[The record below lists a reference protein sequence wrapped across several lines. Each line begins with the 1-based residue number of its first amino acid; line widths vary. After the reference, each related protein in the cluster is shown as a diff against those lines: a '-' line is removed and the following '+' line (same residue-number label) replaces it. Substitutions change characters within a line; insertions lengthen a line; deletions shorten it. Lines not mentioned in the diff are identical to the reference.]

1 MADERSILIER
12 GMPGDNKLF
21 EHLNFLIVVT
31 KPEQL
36 TAAKGT
42 ADLLRAHSCQICS
55 IFKSYDV
62 DVADKDVKSWFAEEV
77 TEGNLIHFIISEDCT
92 FPFYQVAAFDL
103 LIPVV
108 NSGWI
113 FECISTNRHVRTSPF
128 SPDPRHIFKDFQIYV
143 SRHSFNSSEYLF
155 YTEAVLALGGTC
167 MDFLSSRTTHLIT
180 KDCRDPGILAVLNYG
195 KAEPMKFVYPTWAIQ
210 SFKQFTVAPVE
221 MHQIDPADAI
231 ESVKAKLDELWS
243 VVNDMSFAKPSRIW
257 ANHRF
262 IIGMDVSLSRDL
274 YSTLIQFFESNGG
287 GIHRHLDETDI
298 TKTKADCYI
307 GKSVTSKEYEVA
319 EEANLNLGNIIWIFY
334 MWSFG
339 RFLLPSTKLIFSPFK
354 RRIFETNQ
362 LIMAYTNFFG
372 QQRFY
377 IQRLVNC
384 LGGYTTSELSRKNTH
399 LLCRFPF
406 GKKYETAIKWDK
418 CIITNHLWVE
428 ECYMKAQRLNPLK
441 PEFQQIPVKGG
452 LKTTLG
458 QIQWNEPDQSH
469 EEINSKKAG
478 EDEADVPHTILTSQP
493 NEKKD
498 LTDDATKLAC
508 EKISYEYS
516 IEKPKG
522 DITSKM
528 QETITTGSTPG
539 EINRKETKPGFI
551 SNKSEVL
558 ESGEKLTK
566 DINEEQS
573 PSESHHQ
580 QAGVSVN
587 CEGLHIP
594 VQPVDLEG
602 ASLSQGN
609 KVGSPPGHDGNHQE
623 EHSSESSQKPK
634 NEENVETIGI
644 NLKEG
649 HNSNSQNEVEGYEN
663 KQEVG
668 VVHLK
673 ANIPKLQLLQTE
685 SEMNNTSAQ
694 KPLEFSKSQKKQN
707 FISTERQK
715 APEKEQTT
723 FASSSI
729 HYADR
734 QYHDR
739 DTSAE
744 THNTNSYFETSTAL
758 PEESSNLTNLN
769 HDHKTSNTNTPGIRQ
784 SSEQAHE
791 ETRSK
796 SETPTTT
803 LSPASPENASLSQG
817 SLRAAKAKAARKL
830 HEDIEAL
837 NEFQRNSKRK
847 RTGNLLPEEIA
858 QLEKRKKLENLAKE
872 TLAKV
877 LSEEHEIVQG
887 HVNIEKSQTSSQHTP
902 RKRLPY
908 HINAVYTGGH
918 NDINELDLVLLRLI
932 GITIHNDITNE
943 NLAKLN
949 TVIAP
954 KKLRT
959 AKFLKSLSFHPLKYA
974 LTPAF
979 LKDILRIIHKNKR
992 ADLQLDLS
1000 NYYIPDMDQEKL
1012 YKSTSLP
1019 TKVFER
1025 AGILTVNIANDIPG
1039 GIEVISSILKAHGVK
1054 ETKAIPTTHM
1064 NKLSPQELL
1073 ANHNE
1078 NGIQG
1083 EGAAEYL
1090 FLATKASQVKFLKKL
1105 AKDLNKSI
1113 LAVEWDWFV
1122 ASMFQ
1127 LNVNFNDRKH
1137 VIYWAT

>member
-1 MADERSILIER
+1 
-12 GMPGDNKLF
+12 MPGGSKLF

-62 DVADKDVKSWFAEEV
+62 DLQDKDVKSWFAEEV

-92 FPFYQVAAFDL
+92 FPFYQVAAFDF

-113 FECISTNRHVRTSPF
+113 FECISTKRHVRTSPF

-155 YTEAVLALGGTC
+155 YTEAVHALGGTC
-167 MDFLSSRTTHLIT
+167 VDFLSSRTTHLIT

-221 MHQIDPADAI
+221 VHQIDPADAT
-231 ESVKAKLDELWS
+231 ESVKAKMDELWS

-257 ANHRF
+257 ENHRF
-262 IIGMDVSLSRDL
+262 IISMDVSLSRDL
-274 YSTLIQFFESNGG
+274 YSTLIQFLESNGG
-287 GIHRHLDETDI
+287 GVHRHLDETDI

-319 EEANLNLGNIIWIFY
+319 EEATLNLGNIIWIFY

-339 RFLLPSTKLIFSPFK
+339 RFLPPSAKLIFSPFK

-384 LGGYTTSELSRKNTH
+384 LGGYTTSELSKKNTH

-428 ECYMKAQRLNPLK
+428 ECYMQAQRLDPLR
-441 PEFQQIPVKGG
+441 PEFQQIPVKDG

-458 QIQWNEPDQSH
+458 QIQWNEPDQSQ

-478 EDEADVPHTILTSQP
+478 ENESDFPHTMLTSQP

-498 LTDDATKLAC
+498 STENATKLVC
-508 EKISYEYS
+508 EKISYEYL

-522 DITSKM
+522 DITSQM
-528 QETITTGSTPG
+528 QETITRGNMAGETNREGTKRGSMST
-539 EINRKETKPGFI
+539 
-551 SNKSEVL
+551 KSEVL
-558 ESGEKLTK
+558 ESGEKPTSK

-573 PSESHHQ
+573 PPDSHHQ
-580 QAGVSVN
+580 QAGVSAN
-587 CEGLHIP
+587 RGGLDVPI
-594 VQPVDLEG
+594 QPADLEVAG
-602 ASLSQGN
+602 QGN
-609 KVGSPPGHDGNHQE
+609 KLGSPPEHDGSHQQQ
-623 EHSSESSQKPK
+623 HSPESSQKPK
-634 NEENVETIGI
+634 SEENIENVGI
-644 NLKEG
+644 NLKED
-649 HNSNSQNEVEGYEN
+649 HNSNSQNEAEGFDH

-668 VVHLK
+668 IVHLK
-673 ANIPKLQLLQTE
+673 ANIPKLHLLRKE
-685 SEMNNTSAQ
+685 SAMNNTSAQ
-694 KPLEFSKSQKKQN
+694 KLLELSESQKKQN
-707 FISTERQK
+707 FISAERQK
-715 APEKEQTT
+715 ALEKDQTT
-723 FASSSI
+723 VASPHI

-744 THNTNSYFETSTAL
+744 TDNTNSHSETSTAL
-758 PEESSNLTNLN
+758 SEEGSKLANLN
-769 HDHKTSNTNTPGIRQ
+769 HDDKTPNTNTPGIRQ
-784 SSEQAHE
+784 PSEQAHE

-803 LSPASPENASLSQG
+803 LSPASPENASSSQG
-817 SLRAAKAKAARKL
+817 SRRAAKAKAARKL

-877 LSEEHEIVQG
+877 LSEEHEIVQD
-887 HVNIEKSQTSSQHTP
+887 HVNTEKSQTPSQHTP

-974 LTPAF
+974 LTPTF

-1000 NYYIPDMDQEKL
+1000 KYYIPDMDQEKL

-1039 GIEVISSILKAHGVK
+1039 GIEVISSILKAHGVI

-1073 ANHNE
+1073 ANHDE

-1122 ASMFQ
+1122 TSMFQ

>member
-1 MADERSILIER
+1 MAGERSILIER
-12 GMPGDNKLF
+12 GMPGDSKLF

-31 KPEQL
+31 KSEQL
-36 TAAKGT
+36 TAAKGI

-55 IFKSYDV
+55 IFNSYDV

-92 FPFYQVAAFDL
+92 FPFYQVAAFDF

-113 FECISTNRHVRTSPF
+113 FECISTKRHVRTSPF

-155 YTEAVLALGGTC
+155 YTEAVHALGGTC
-167 MDFLSSRTTHLIT
+167 VDFLSSRTTHLIT

-195 KAEPMKFVYPTWAIQ
+195 KAEPMKFVYPTWVVQ
-210 SFKQFTVAPVE
+210 SLKQFIVAPVE
-221 MHQIDPADAI
+221 VHHIDPGDTI

-243 VVNDMSFAKPSRIW
+243 VVNDMSFAEPTRIW
-257 ANHRF
+257 ENHRF

-274 YSTLIQFFESNGG
+274 YSTFIQFLESNGG
-287 GIHRHLDETDI
+287 GVHRHLDEADI

-319 EEANLNLGNIIWIFY
+319 EEATLYLGNIIWIFY

-339 RFLLPSTKLIFSPFK
+339 SFLLPSTKLIFSPFK

-406 GKKYETAIKWDK
+406 GKKYETAKKWDK

-428 ECYMKAQRLNPLK
+428 ECYMQAQRLDPLK

-458 QIQWNEPDQSH
+458 QIQWNEPDQSQ
-469 EEINSKKAG
+469 EEINSKKA
-478 EDEADVPHTILTSQP
+478 DDNRSDLPMTSQP

-498 LTDDATKLAC
+498 STDSATKLVC
-508 EKISYEYS
+508 ENISNENL

-522 DITSKM
+522 DITSQM
-528 QETITTGSTPG
+528 QETVTMRSVSRGA
-539 EINRKETKPGFI
+539 NCKETKSGFI
-551 SNKSEVL
+551 STKSEVL
-558 ESGEKLTK
+558 EAEGKPTTK
-566 DINEEQS
+566 DLNEEQS
-573 PSESHHQ
+573 PSDSHYQ
-580 QAGVSVN
+580 QAEVSAN
-587 CEGLHIP
+587 CGELVIP
-594 VQPVDLEG
+594 VQLADLEV
-602 ASLSQGN
+602 ASPSQGN
-609 KVGSPPGHDGNHQE
+609 KVGSPPGHDESHQQE
-623 EHSSESSQKPK
+623 QSSELSQKPK
-634 NEENVETIGI
+634 SEENIETVGI

-649 HNSNSQNEVEGYEN
+649 HNSNKEKEAEDCDN
-663 KQEVG
+663 KQEAG
-668 VVHLK
+668 IVHLK
-673 ANIPKLQLLQTE
+673 PDISKLRLLQTE
-685 SEMNNTSAQ
+685 SALNNTPAR
-694 KPLEFSKSQKKQN
+694 KLLELSESQKKQN
-707 FISTERQK
+707 FISAEQQK
-715 APEKEQTT
+715 ALEKEQTT
-723 FASSSI
+723 AAFPHI
-729 HYADR
+729 HYAER
-734 QYHDR
+734 QYRNR

-744 THNTNSYFETSTAL
+744 TNNTNPYSETSTAL
-758 PEESSNLTNLN
+758 SEEDSKLTNLN
-769 HDHKTSNTNTPGIRQ
+769 HAHETSNTNAPGTGQ
-784 SSEQAHE
+784 SSEQANE
-791 ETRSK
+791 ETQSK

-803 LSPASPENASLSQG
+803 LSPASPENASSSQG
-817 SLRAAKAKAARKL
+817 SRRAAKAKAARKL
-830 HEDIEAL
+830 HEDIEEL

-858 QLEKRKKLENLAKE
+858 QLEKRKKLENQAKE

-877 LSEEHEIVQG
+877 LSEEHEIV
-887 HVNIEKSQTSSQHTP
+887 HDHANTEKSQTPSQHTP

-908 HINAVYTGGH
+908 HINAVHTGGH

-943 NLAKLN
+943 NIAKLN

-974 LTPAF
+974 LTPTF

-1000 NYYIPDMDQEKL
+1000 KYYIPDMDQEKL
-1012 YKSTSLP
+1012 YKFTSLP

-1039 GIEVISSILKAHGVK
+1039 GIEVISSILKVHGVK

-1064 NKLSPQELL
+1064 NKLSSQELL
-1073 ANHNE
+1073 ANHDE

-1083 EGAAEYL
+1083 GGAAEYL
-1090 FLATKASQVKFLKKL
+1090 FLATKASQVKSLKKL